1 MTTREQTIQAL
12 RAAIKSITG
21 WPDARVVVVDA
32 GQMRGALSYV
42 AVQLVADV
50 PVDLPDP
57 IEAAGTGGSWTVA
70 ASELRRV
77 AFLVSGYG
85 AGTDEVLRAVG
96 ARLTMPGPIARA
108 ASAAG
113 LEVVRASDVVDV
125 SELVSSAR
133 EPRYRLTL
141 DGYVRATYA
150 ALTVDT
156 VAQAVVEIDLTDAEG
171 DVVASVDLTIPEP

>member
-1 MTTREQTIQAL
+1 VTTREQTIQAL
-12 RAAIKSITG
+12 RAAIKTITG

-57 IEAAGTGGSWTVA
+57 IEASGPGGSWTVG

-77 AFLVSGYG
+77 AFTISGYG

-96 ARLTMPGPIARA
+96 ARLTMPGPIAA
-108 ASAAG
+108 TASAAG
-113 LEVVRASDVVDV
+113 LEVVRA
-125 SELVSSAR
+125 
-133 EPRYRLTL
+133 
-141 DGYVRATYA
+141 
-150 ALTVDT
+150 
-156 VAQAVVEIDLTDAEG
+156 
-171 DVVASVDLTIPEP
+171 

>member
-57 IEAAGTGGSWTVA
+57 IEAAGPASTWTVA

-77 AFLVSGYG
+77 ALTVSGYG

-96 ARLTMPGPIARA
+96 ARLTMPGPIAAA

-125 SELVSSAR
+125 SELVASAR
-133 EPRYRLTL
+133 EPRFRITL

-150 ALTVDT
+150 AITVDT
-156 VAQAVVEIDLTDAEG
+156 AASVVVEIDLTDAAG
-171 DVVASVDLTIPEP
+171 DTVATVDLTIPEP

>member
-1 MTTREQTIQAL
+1 MTPVRRQVAPTPTQADIN
-12 RAAIKSITG
+12 RIA
-21 WPDARVVVVDA
+21 
-32 GQMRGALSYV
+32 
-42 AVQLVADV
+42 
-50 PVDLPDP
+50 
-57 IEAAGTGGSWTVA
+57 
-70 ASELRRV
+70 
-77 AFLVSGYG
+77 
-85 AGTDEVLRAVG
+85 
-96 ARLTMPGPIARA
+96 ARLTMQGPIARA

-156 VAQAVVEIDLTDAEG
+156 AASVVVEIDLTDAEG